1 MILKEVLHLKKF
13 ILFLI
18 TAIFLCSCSE
28 TETTP
33 EDVLPEIPLE
43 SSITSSEEEKVFPLP
58 DFEDIKICVESVLE
72 NEIESALKNPE
83 VLEHSGINF
92 RAENISVSE
101 NQRFS
106 CDFVLEKDGTEKIFP
121 VKGIWLFAKDNFEKQ
136 NYTGFESF
144 INVSLGGASFA
155 GENRIAICFFE
166 KAVVFDPDDF
176 SGFIEIELPEDFWP
190 VGISCDESGYY
201 APAYNLSGYS
211 KTFIFDKNGKL
222 WSEQNLAKVDM
233 GAWLGFALPEFNIKY
248 ELLGKGEGKYLVS
261 GNIAYGIFSGN
272 FYRVNFGK
280 TLTYNDYDIIFLEY
294 YYTDTWGNEN
304 VYCGKCATL
313 FHKEKGFAEIIYLS
327 NNDFDIESDELSLFY
342 DGKLFF
348 RTDDGYGNKENLNF
362 GKLIYNDSQ
371 LYSKF
376 VLEEKI
382 AAFGDKKYSLWK
394 TENYSAGDGE
404 SYLVV
409 LKDEQSGKTFEL
421 CENGGSVSGNHSE
434 GFLENGDAF
443 VMNESFLK
451 IYSAGTDEVLFYS
464 DEIFGKISETKFRG
478 LLAFLR
484 NPEDFSFAVLYYEHS
499 AVNYEDSVYTVA
511 FLSPEGKIL
520 ETYESGIKVP
530 SYYGIQNTV
539 MFRSEDNLIFTAL
552 EGKGNDEFSFVFDME
567 TKTFSRME

>member
-1 MILKEVLHLKKF
+1 M
-13 ILFLI
+13 
-18 TAIFLCSCSE
+18 
-28 TETTP
+28 
-33 EDVLPEIPLE
+33 E
-43 SSITSSEEEKVFPLP
+43 SSPVFSEEEKIYPLP
-58 DFEDIKICVESVLE
+58 EFEDIKACVESVLK
-72 NEIESALKNPE
+72 NEIRTTLKNPE
-83 VLEHSGINF
+83 VLEHSGITF
-92 RAENISVSE
+92 KAENISVSE

-106 CDFVLEKDGTEKIFP
+106 CDFVLEKNGTKKTFSAN
-121 VKGIWLFAKDNFEKQ
+121 GIWLFAKENFEKQ
-136 NYTGFESF
+136 NYTGFEDFIKISF
-144 INVSLGGASFA
+144 GGASFA
-155 GENRIAICFFE
+155 GENRTAICFFE
-166 KAVVFDPDDF
+166 KAVVFDPEDL
-176 SGFIEIELPEDFWP
+176 SGFAELEFSENFWP
-190 VGISCDESGYY
+190 VGVFFDESGFY

-211 KTFIFDKNGKL
+211 KTFIFDKSGKL

-233 GAWLGFALPEFNIKY
+233 GSWLGFALPEFNIKY

-304 VYCGKCATL
+304 VYCGKCASL

-394 TENYSAGDGE
+394 AENYSAGDGE

-434 GFLENGDAF
+434 GFLKNGD
-443 VMNESFLK
+443 VYIINNRSIK
-451 IYSAGTDEVLFYS
+451 IYFSGTNELCYDSEKT
-464 DEIFGKISETKFRG
+464 FGKIYDTAVSGILTFR
-478 LLAFLR
+478 R
-484 NPEDFSFAVLYYEHS
+484 DPEDFSFIVLRYEKTAAS
-499 AVNYEDSVYTVA
+499 GEDLVYTLA
-511 FLSPEGKIL
+511 FLSPEGEFL
-520 ETYESGIKVP
+520 EEYESDIKVP
-530 SYYGIQNTV
+530 VSTYGIGIQNVV
-539 MFRSEDNLIFTAL
+539 MYYSEEKLIFTAL
-552 EGKGNDEFSFVFDME
+552 EAKGYDEFSFVFDME
-567 TKTFSRME
+567 TKTFSRTE